1 MRSEEQ
7 CTGDPDVSR
16 LISKFTSRNNCERPT
31 GKPFGMRKRNV
42 SSHDS
47 LTNVKPINVSKPF
60 GMRKEMQALVTQK
73 TRGIIAEDLKSK
85 YIVSKFWQASR
96 HACCN
101 CNTLCEHEKISI
113 HVSWLHAEDYG
124 LWQSNIITTNLSRHD
139 SKLCLRY
146 HAILSSKVVLW

>member
-1 MRSEEQ
+1 VSKPFGMRSEEQ

-42 SSHDS
+42 SSHYS

-73 TRGIIAEDLKSK
+73 TRGIIAGDPKSK
-85 YIVSKFWQASR
+85 YMVSKIWQAFR
-96 HACCN
+96 HAQQ
-101 CNTLCEHEKISI
+101 L
-113 HVSWLHAEDYG
+113 
-124 LWQSNIITTNLSRHD
+124 
-139 SKLCLRY
+139 
-146 HAILSSKVVLW
+146 